1 MNDRQLRQLL
11 EEVVSLG
18 DELREKNELDER
30 GKLHPPASSAA
41 LDRLTQRF
49 PGKVPASLLQLLAVS
64 NGVDNFDY
72 VDISIFGAEYLLE
85 KADALEEEWVDAGRF
100 EPGQLFVFARS
111 ENDSI
116 AVAFELDKPA
126 QDGDQP
132 VIYFDARGTVG
143 QYDGLWSYM
152 RGCRNAI
159 EHNLGLERAD
169 RAGLTPDD

>member
-1 MNDRQLRQLL
+1 MEDRQLLKL
-11 EEVVSLG
+11 IEEVVWLG
-18 DELREKNELDER
+18 DALRETNELDER
-30 GKLHPPASSAA
+30 GKIHPPASPAA

-49 PGKVPASLLQLLAVS
+49 GGKVPASLLQLLAIS

-72 VDISIFGAEYLLE
+72 VDISIFGAEHLLE
-85 KADALEEEWVDAGRF
+85 KAHALEEEWVDAGRF
-100 EPGQLFVFARS
+100 VPGQVFVFARS

-126 QDGDQP
+126 GDGDRP

-143 QYDGLWSYM
+143 QYDGLWQYM
-152 RGCRNAI
+152 RGCRDAL